1 LKEGHQ
7 SFEGLDEAV
16 GKNIE
21 AARALAEITRTSIG
35 PNGMSKMVI
44 NHLEKLFVTSD
55 ASTITEELEVVHP
68 AAKLLALAARAQE
81 QEVGDGTNLVV
92 TLAGEL
98 LKQAEPLLRDGIS
111 PADILTGFNLA
122 RDYACGVMDE
132 LVTEEVKDV
141 TDKAKVTR
149 VLKSV
154 LASKQWGLEDVLA
167 PLVAEACL
175 AVCPKNAANFAVD
188 SVRTAKI
195 IGSSVGASEMVR
207 GLVVRRGVEGTV
219 KHLKNVRVAIYQ
231 NGIDLAD
238 TDTSGTVLIKNAE
251 ELTDLAN
258 SEERRMGGMVKE
270 LADAGITCVVAGSTV
285 SELASHFFERHG
297 IMVIKVISKFEQRRI
312 CKVTGAA
319 QLAKFVLPSPAE
331 IGVCSSVSEDE
342 VGGSKVTVFTQ
353 NAEDA
358 ATGVA
363 TVVLRASTE
372 NILDDIERAV
382 DDAINVF
389 RATCK
394 DGRFVPGAAACELEM
409 SRRLKAHARTLPGL
423 EQYAVEAFAKA
434 LDVLPTTMAENAG
447 WDGTEALSALYKAHA
462 EGAVGAGVDV
472 EEGCVMDAVARGV
485 LDHVGVKWWALKHA
499 TDAAVTVLRVDQ
511 IIMSKQASSKAAAE
525 RANQPA
531 LGGR

>member
-1 LKEGHQ
+1 
-7 SFEGLDEAV
+7 
-16 GKNIE
+16 
-21 AARALAEITRTSIG
+21 
-35 PNGMSKMVI
+35 M
-44 NHLEKLFVTSD
+44 
-55 ASTITEELEVVHP
+55 
-68 AAKLLALAARAQE
+68 
-81 QEVGDGTNLVV
+81 V

-98 LKQAEPLLRDGIS
+98 LKQSEPLLRDGIA
-111 PADILTGFNLA
+111 PADILSGFNMA
-122 RDYACGVMDE
+122 REYACGVMDAM
-132 LVTEEVKDV
+132 VCEEVKDF
-141 TDKAKVTR
+141 TNRAQLIKVVR
-149 VLKSV
+149 SV
-154 LASKQWGLEDVLA
+154 LMSKQWGLEDILA
-167 PLVAEACL
+167 PLVIDACM

-195 IGSSVGASEMVR
+195 IGSNVGASEMKR

-219 KHLKNVRVAIYQ
+219 KHLTHVRVAIFQ

-238 TDTSGTVLIKNAE
+238 TDTSGTVLIRNAE

-258 SEERRMGGMVKE
+258 SEERRMGAMVKE
-270 LADAGITCVVAGSTV
+270 LYDAGVTCVVAGSTI
-285 SELASHFFERHG
+285 SELAAHFFERHG
-297 IMVIKVISKFEQRRI
+297 MMIVKVISKFEQRRI

-342 VGGSKVTVFTQ
+342 IGGSKVIVFTQ

-372 NILDDIERAV
+372 NILDDLERAV
-382 DDAINVF
+382 DDAVNVF
-389 RATCK
+389 RATAK
-394 DGRFVPGAAACELEM
+394 DGRFVPGACACELEM

-423 EQYAVEAFAKA
+423 EQYAMEAYAKA
-434 LDVLPTTMAENAG
+434 LEVLPTTMAENAG
-447 WDGTEALSALYKAHA
+447 WDGTEALSTLYKAHA
-462 EGAVGAGVDV
+462 DGKESAGVDV
-472 EEGCVMDAVARGV
+472 EGACVMDAKKQGV
-485 LDHVGVKWWALKHA
+485 MDNVSVKWWALKHA

-531 LGGR
+531 MGGR